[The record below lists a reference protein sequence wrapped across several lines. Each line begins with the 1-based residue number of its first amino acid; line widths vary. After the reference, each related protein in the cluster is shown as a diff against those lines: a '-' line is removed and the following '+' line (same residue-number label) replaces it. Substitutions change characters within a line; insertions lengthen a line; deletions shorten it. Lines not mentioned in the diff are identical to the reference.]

1 MSFWAC
7 AQLETHRER
16 LALHFLNRNGFTT
29 YCPRIRGQ
37 RSSRE
42 GERSTWL
49 FPGYTFVAIALQ
61 WHAARWCPGI
71 VELILDGDRPAKV
84 PDKVID
90 DLKSRERNGLI
101 VLPPPPHLQRGD
113 QVRILRGP
121 FAGHLAIYD
130 GMRPRERVVALLTLL
145 GAVQRVELAKRDVV
159 VAPR

>member
-1 MSFWAC
+1 
-7 AQLETHRER
+7 
-16 LALHFLNRNGFTT
+16 
-29 YCPRIRGQ
+29 
-37 RSSRE
+37 
-42 GERSTWL
+42 
-49 FPGYTFVAIALQ
+49 VAISGLHVCRDRASM
-61 WHAARWCPGI
+61 ARCTLVPRHRGAHS
-71 VELILDGDRPAKV
+71 DGDRPAKV

-130 GMRPRERVVALLTLL
+130 GMRPRERVVVLLTLL

>member
-71 VELILDGDRPAKV
+71 VELILD
-84 PDKVID
+84 

-130 GMRPRERVVALLTLL
+130 GMRPRERVVVLLTLL